1 MSYNLMLHLINNTHS
16 PVHMILRSGLNSS
29 KKSLPNMAAQRG
41 KFEVENLKLHLCN
54 TVYEAYS
61 GAFLTTK
68 AHMLTVKDH
77 NLTWVNCEMASFLHM
92 KSGLK
97 NQENP
102 HTEGTIMQALDVLDF
117 SVIHLS
123 AYERSSKKYRKE
135 IWRTKADIKTK
146 WSQIEPV
153 KIAANLL
160 EGIVNP
166 LKSGKNLTWSEDAK
180 KTVVIMPFLG
190 KYGTFFSE
198 LCCILC
204 VCHSIYTSDYYI

>member
-1 MSYNLMLHLINNTHS
+1 MLNCTSYNLKLNLTDDTHS
-16 PVHMILRSGLNSS
+16 SVNVILHSGLNGS
-29 KKSLPNMAAQRG
+29 KKRLPNMAAQKG

-61 GAFLTTK
+61 GAFLTTR

-92 KSGLK
+92 KAGFMHARS
-97 NQENP
+97 
-102 HTEGTIMQALDVLDF
+102 EGMIMQALDVLDF

-123 AYERSSKKYRKE
+123 AYERSSKKYRKN
-135 IWRTKADIKTK
+135 IWRTKADMKTK

-153 KIAANLL
+153 KIAADIL

-166 LKSGKNLTWSEDAK
+166 LKSGRNLTWSEDAK

-190 KYGTFFSE
+190 KYVTHY
-198 LCCILC
+198 CRIR
-204 VCHSIYTSDYYI
+204 

>member
-1 MSYNLMLHLINNTHS
+1 
-16 PVHMILRSGLNSS
+16 
-29 KKSLPNMAAQRG
+29 MAAQRG

-61 GAFLTTK
+61 GAFLTTR

-92 KSGLK
+92 KAGLMSL
-97 NQENP
+97 ENP
-102 HTEGTIMQALDVLDF
+102 RSEGTIMQALDVLDF

-123 AYERSSKKYRKE
+123 AYERSSKKHRKS

-146 WSQIEPV
+146 WSQIDPV
-153 KIAANLL
+153 KIAADLL

-166 LKSGKNLTWSEDAK
+166 LKSGRNLTWSEDAK

-190 KYGTFFSE
+190 KYET
-198 LCCILC
+198 
-204 VCHSIYTSDYYI
+204 YYFRFLLYCYL